1 MSFLGTDREPRFGA
15 ASLENPSVSLADPN
29 AYEQIF
35 GAGMRA
41 AGMNVTPQTALG
53 FAAVYA
59 CVRVRAESFATLP
72 LQVFRREGEGR
83 KLAKDL
89 PLYYLLHD
97 RPNPFI
103 SSSLWR
109 KRISADID
117 LWGNHYSLI
126 NMSRSGQVLGLYP
139 IQPWLVEPKRT
150 AGQGIVYEVQ
160 QEDGGVRRIPYDEI
174 LHIADGQTFDGL
186 KGHSPITL
194 LRNAVGIGMA
204 AEHFASDFYENDG
217 RPGTVIET
225 AQGTNQKQGDQIKS
239 EMDRKFT
246 GPGKKWKTMVLGP
259 GLKLHTIQMPLA
271 DAQFLETRKF
281 QVIEIARMYRVPPH
295 LIADLDKATFSNIEQ
310 QDIGLVKHTVRPMC
324 VDFEQEAN
332 FKLFSERSDAFCE
345 LNLDGLLRGDFKTRM
360 EGYQVGV
367 NAGFFS
373 RDEVRQLE
381 NFDSKPEL
389 KPFLVQGAMVAVKP
403 DGTLDKP
410 EPKPAAAPA
419 DKPAEK
425 PAA

>member
-1 MSFLGTDREPRFGA
+1 MSYIATDREPTFRA
-15 ASLENPSVSLADPN
+15 ASLENPTVNIADPN
-29 AYEQIF
+29 AWEQMF
-35 GAGMRA
+35 GEGMRA
-41 AGMNVTPQTALG
+41 AGMNVSPRSAMG

-59 CVRVRAESFATLP
+59 CVRVRAESFASLP
-72 LQVFRREGEGR
+72 LQVFRRTETGR
-83 KLAKDL
+83 ELARNHQ
-89 PLYYLLHD
+89 LYYLLHD
-97 RPNPFI
+97 RPNPYI
-103 SSSLWR
+103 SSSQWR
-109 KRISADID
+109 KRISADVD

-126 NMSRSGQVLGLYP
+126 NMTKGGQVLGIYP
-139 IQPWLVEPKRT
+139 VMPWLVEPVRT
-150 AGQGIVYEVQ
+150 AGQGIAYKLQ
-160 QEDGGVRRIPYDEI
+160 TEDGQKLIPYDEM

-186 KGHSPITL
+186 KGYSPITL

-204 AEHFASDFYENDG
+204 AEQVAGDFFQNDG
-217 RPGTVIET
+217 RPSVVIESGS
-225 AQGTNQKQGDQIKS
+225 ATNAKQAEQIKS

-295 LIADLDKATFSNIEQ
+295 LIADLEKATFSNIEQ

-332 FKLFSERSDAFCE
+332 FKLFSARSDAFCE
-345 LNLDGLLRGDFKTRM
+345 INLDGLLRGDFKTRM

-373 RDEVRQLE
+373 RDEVRALE

-419 DKPAEK
+419 EK